1 MPLALLG
8 ASKLGPLAAGFG
20 TRGCFLPAFNPD
32 VWPPSNPSRRG
43 KVATGSARGLK
54 TWLFTVSGRLWH
66 NGLCFN
72 ACHSGRLAALKPSPA
87 GYGCHW
93 LQALAQWAV
102 FYRLSI
108 RTFGRPQ
115 TLPGGVRLPLALLG
129 ASKLGF
135 SPFPAGSGTMG
146 CVLTAFTPDVWPP
159 SNPSRRGKVA
169 TGSAR
174 GLKTWLFTVSG
185 RLWHNGLCFNACHS
199 GRLAALKPSPAGYG
213 CHWLRALAQWAVFYR
228 LSIRTFGR
236 PQTLPGGVRLPLALL
251 GASKL
256 GFSPFPAGSGT
267 MGCVL
272 TAFNPDVW
280 PPSNPSRRG
289 KVATGSAR
297 GLKTWLFTVSGRL
310 WHNGLCFNACHSGRL
325 AALKPSPAG
334 YGCHWLQALAQWAVF
349 YRLSI
354 RTFGRPQTLPG
365 GVRLPLALLGASKL
379 GFSPFPAGS
388 GTMGCVLTAF
398 NPDVWPPSN
407 PSRRGKVATG
417 SARGLKTW
425 LFTVSGRLWHN
436 GLCFNACHS
445 GRLAALK
452 PSPAGYVCHWL
463 QALAQWAVFAGFQ
476 SGRLA
481 ALKRFPAGYGCHWL
495 C

>member
-93 LQALAQWAV
+93 LQALAQWLFFTGFQSGRLAALKRFPAGYGCHWLCSFKTWLFTVFGTMGCVFTAFNPDVWPPSNPSRRGTVATGSALKGAV

-108 RTFGRPQ
+108 RTFGRR
-115 TLPGGVRLPLALLG
+115 LPGGVRLPLALLG

-146 CVLTAFTPDVWPP
+146 CVSTPVTPDVWPP
-159 SNPSRRGKVA
+159 SNPPRQGTAA
-169 TGSAR
+169 TGC
-174 GLKTWLFTVSG
+174 
-185 RLWHNGLCFNACHS
+185 RLWHNGLF
-199 GRLAALKPSPAGYG
+199 
-213 CHWLRALAQWAVFYR
+213 
-228 LSIRTFGR
+228 
-236 PQTLPGGVRLPLALL
+236 
-251 GASKL
+251 
-256 GFSPFPAGSGT
+256 
-267 MGCVL
+267 
-272 TAFNPDVW
+272 
-280 PPSNPSRRG
+280 
-289 KVATGSAR
+289 
-297 GLKTWLFTVSGRL
+297 FT
-310 WHNGLCFNACHSGRL
+310 
-325 AALKPSPAG
+325 
-334 YGCHWLQALAQWAVF
+334 
-349 YRLSI
+349 
-354 RTFGRPQTLPG
+354 
-365 GVRLPLALLGASKL
+365 
-379 GFSPFPAGS
+379 
-388 GTMGCVLTAF
+388 
-398 NPDVWPPSN
+398 
-407 PSRRGKVATG
+407 
-417 SARGLKTW
+417 
-425 LFTVSGRLWHN
+425 
-436 GLCFNACHS
+436 
-445 GRLAALK
+445 
-452 PSPAGYVCHWL
+452 
-463 QALAQWAVFAGFQ
+463 GFQ

>member
-1 MPLALLG
+1 M
-8 ASKLGPLAAGFG
+8 
-20 TRGCFLPAFNPD
+20 GCFLPAFNPD

-43 KVATGSARGLK
+43 TVATGSARGLK
-54 TWLFTVSGRLWH
+54 TWPTGCRLWH
-66 NGLCFN
+66 NGLFFTGFQ
-72 ACHSGRLAALKPSPA
+72 SGRLAALKRFPA

-146 CVLTAFTPDVWPP
+146 CVSTFFT
-159 SNPSRRGKVA
+159 
-169 TGSAR
+169 
-174 GLKTWLFTVSG
+174 
-185 RLWHNGLCFNACHS
+185 CHS
-199 GRLAALKPSPAGYG
+199 GRFAALKP
-213 CHWLRALAQWAVFYR
+213 F
-228 LSIRTFGR
+228 
-236 PQTLPGGVRLPLALL
+236 
-251 GASKL
+251 
-256 GFSPFPAGSGT
+256 
-267 MGCVL
+267 
-272 TAFNPDVW
+272 
-280 PPSNPSRRG
+280 
-289 KVATGSAR
+289 
-297 GLKTWLFTVSGRL
+297 
-310 WHNGLCFNACHSGRL
+310 
-325 AALKPSPAG
+325 PAG

-365 GVRLPLALLGASKL
+365 GVRLPLAA
-379 GFSPFPAGS
+379 GF
-388 GTMGCVLTAF
+388 GTMGCFLPAF

-407 PSRRGKVATG
+407 PSRRGTVATG

-425 LFTVSGRLWHN
+425 PTGCRLWHN
-436 GLCFNACHS
+436 GLF
-445 GRLAALK
+445 
-452 PSPAGYVCHWL
+452 
-463 QALAQWAVFAGFQ
+463 FTGFQ

-481 ALKRFPAGYGCHWL
+481 ALKRFPAGYGFPGGVRLPLALLGASKLGPLAAGFGTMGCFLPAFNPDVWPPSNASRQGTAATGCRLWHNGLFFTGFQSGRLAALKPFPAGYGCHWL

>member
-159 SNPSRRGKVA
+159 SNPSRRGTVA

-174 GLKTWLFTVSG
+174 GLKTWPTG
-185 RLWHNGLCFNACHS
+185 CRLWHKGLF
-199 GRLAALKPSPAGYG
+199 
-213 CHWLRALAQWAVFYR
+213 
-228 LSIRTFGR
+228 
-236 PQTLPGGVRLPLALL
+236 
-251 GASKL
+251 
-256 GFSPFPAGSGT
+256 
-267 MGCVL
+267 
-272 TAFNPDVW
+272 
-280 PPSNPSRRG
+280 
-289 KVATGSAR
+289 
-297 GLKTWLFTVSGRL
+297 FT
-310 WHNGLCFNACHSGRL
+310 
-325 AALKPSPAG
+325 
-334 YGCHWLQALAQWAVF
+334 
-349 YRLSI
+349 
-354 RTFGRPQTLPG
+354 
-365 GVRLPLALLGASKL
+365 
-379 GFSPFPAGS
+379 
-388 GTMGCVLTAF
+388 
-398 NPDVWPPSN
+398 
-407 PSRRGKVATG
+407 
-417 SARGLKTW
+417 
-425 LFTVSGRLWHN
+425 
-436 GLCFNACHS
+436 
-445 GRLAALK
+445 
-452 PSPAGYVCHWL
+452 
-463 QALAQWAVFAGFQ
+463 GFQ

-481 ALKRFPAGYGCHWL
+481 ALKPFPAG
-495 C
+495 

>member
-1 MPLALLG
+1 MPLALHWLGLGHCGLGLSPFFRQAWAQGDWFNGLQSGRLAALKPFPAGYGCHWLQALAQWAVFYRLSIRTFGRPQTLPGGVRLPLALLG

-32 VWPPSNPSRRG
+32 VWPPSNRSRRG

-159 SNPSRRGKVA
+159 SNPSRRGTVA

-174 GLKTWLFTVSG
+174 GLKTWPTG
-185 RLWHNGLCFNACHS
+185 CRLWHKGLF
-199 GRLAALKPSPAGYG
+199 
-213 CHWLRALAQWAVFYR
+213 
-228 LSIRTFGR
+228 
-236 PQTLPGGVRLPLALL
+236 
-251 GASKL
+251 
-256 GFSPFPAGSGT
+256 
-267 MGCVL
+267 
-272 TAFNPDVW
+272 
-280 PPSNPSRRG
+280 
-289 KVATGSAR
+289 
-297 GLKTWLFTVSGRL
+297 FT
-310 WHNGLCFNACHSGRL
+310 
-325 AALKPSPAG
+325 
-334 YGCHWLQALAQWAVF
+334 
-349 YRLSI
+349 
-354 RTFGRPQTLPG
+354 
-365 GVRLPLALLGASKL
+365 
-379 GFSPFPAGS
+379 
-388 GTMGCVLTAF
+388 
-398 NPDVWPPSN
+398 
-407 PSRRGKVATG
+407 
-417 SARGLKTW
+417 
-425 LFTVSGRLWHN
+425 
-436 GLCFNACHS
+436 
-445 GRLAALK
+445 
-452 PSPAGYVCHWL
+452 
-463 QALAQWAVFAGFQ
+463 GFQ

-481 ALKRFPAGYGCHWL
+481 ALKPFPAG
-495 C
+495 

>member
-1 MPLALLG
+1 M
-8 ASKLGPLAAGFG
+8 
-20 TRGCFLPAFNPD
+20 GCVLTAFTPD

-43 KVATGSARGLK
+43 KVATGSARG
-54 TWLFTVSGRLWH
+54 
-66 NGLCFN
+66 N
-72 ACHSGRLAALKPSPA
+72 LAF
-87 GYGCHW
+87 HRFR
-93 LQALAQWAV
+93 QALAQWAV
-102 FYRLSI
+102 FQRLSLRTFGRPQTLPGRVRLPLAAGFGTMGCFYRLSI

-146 CVLTAFTPDVWPP
+146 C
-159 SNPSRRGKVA
+159 
-169 TGSAR
+169 
-174 GLKTWLFTVSG
+174 
-185 RLWHNGLCFNACHS
+185 
-199 GRLAALKPSPAGYG
+199 
-213 CHWLRALAQWAVFYR
+213 
-228 LSIRTFGR
+228 I
-236 PQTLPGGVRLPLALL
+236 
-251 GASKL
+251 
-256 GFSPFPAGSGT
+256 
-267 MGCVL
+267 L

-388 GTMGCVLTAF
+388 GTMGCVF
-398 NPDVWPPSN
+398 N
-407 PSRRGKVATG
+407 G
-417 SARGLKTW
+417 
-425 LFTVSGRLWHN
+425 F
-436 GLCFNACHS
+436 HS

-452 PSPAGYVCHWL
+452 P
-463 QALAQWAVFAGFQ
+463 
-476 SGRLA
+476 
-481 ALKRFPAGYGCHWL
+481 FPAGYGCHWL

>member
-146 CVLTAFTPDVWPP
+146 CVLQLSLLTFGRPQTLPGRVRLPLAAGFGTMGCFLPAFNPDVWPP
-159 SNPSRRGKVA
+159 SNPSRRGTVA

-174 GLKTWLFTVSG
+174 GLKTWLFTV
-185 RLWHNGLCFNACHS
+185 R
-199 GRLAALKPSPAGYG
+199 
-213 CHWLRALAQWAVFYR
+213 
-228 LSIRTFGR
+228 
-236 PQTLPGGVRLPLALL
+236 
-251 GASKL
+251 
-256 GFSPFPAGSGT
+256 AGSGT

-272 TAFNPDVW
+272 TAFTPDVW
-280 PPSNPSRRG
+280 PPSNPPRQG
-289 KVATGSAR
+289 TAA
-297 GLKTWLFTVSGRL
+297 GLFFT
-310 WHNGLCFNACHSGRL
+310 
-325 AALKPSPAG
+325 
-334 YGCHWLQALAQWAVF
+334 
-349 YRLSI
+349 
-354 RTFGRPQTLPG
+354 
-365 GVRLPLALLGASKL
+365 
-379 GFSPFPAGS
+379 
-388 GTMGCVLTAF
+388 
-398 NPDVWPPSN
+398 
-407 PSRRGKVATG
+407 
-417 SARGLKTW
+417 
-425 LFTVSGRLWHN
+425 
-436 GLCFNACHS
+436 
-445 GRLAALK
+445 
-452 PSPAGYVCHWL
+452 
-463 QALAQWAVFAGFQ
+463 GFQ